1 MSNLGSLS
9 SYLGMKVKQDKN
21 FILLSQTVYA
31 QKLLQH
37 AKLAEC
43 NDVATPIEARAK
55 FTNEEGNS
63 RVNSIPY

>member
-9 SYLGMKVKQDKN
+9 SYLGIELKQGKN
-21 FILLSQTVYA
+21 FIFLSQMVYA

-43 NDVATPIEARAK
+43 NVVATLLEARAK
-55 FTNEEGNS
+55 FTNKEGNS
-63 RVNSIPY
+63 RVNSTAY